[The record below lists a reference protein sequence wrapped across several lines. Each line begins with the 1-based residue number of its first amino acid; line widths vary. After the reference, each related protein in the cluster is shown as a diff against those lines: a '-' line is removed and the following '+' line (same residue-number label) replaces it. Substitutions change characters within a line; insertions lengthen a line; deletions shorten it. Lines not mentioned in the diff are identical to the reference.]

1 MQTSRDM
8 ETPSTFSAISSGVT
22 SEQLALIGVCA
33 RLGTCVNNDNSNGPG
48 EKSVRDEAMLLMNLL
63 KGRRASEILSDHVE
77 SRPSPLCK
85 RKSELLDCETQAD
98 GTFTF
103 TSPSLSLEADAHA
116 DVHEASS
123 FQRSPASNRD
133 CTEERSDKLLSPSAL
148 LSRPQSNHDKDG
160 IRGSGEFMA
169 GNFLRSFGAALEW
182 RAKTWIK
189 SLATVL
195 ALRQQQRIDAPKRSQ
210 QQIAGSNRMNENE
223 DLMSSRE
230 MQIIDA
236 IVKSSEEVSIVNIK
250 TTFRVLQATSG
261 RDDSSSVS
269 PKKVVKRESHE
280 TTSQYTV
287 THKLSF
293 EATISLT
300 SNDGVRYNGI
310 EIKAPGFIQGTF
322 SRDYGSVTAEESLSS
337 VNITLDTNVLA
348 DALERQSRLVVRNAA
363 ESTLVASG
371 TSINGKPPRS
381 DSPRVHHSV
390 ISPRYVLMS
399 PMQKSHFTT
408 IANDKAGLPQ
418 VPSVSALAGTD
429 DCPMYGANTVSS
441 SSHGSCSS
449 DSSANTTPSLAP
461 VKNSQ
466 SPSFPALLSVANEH
480 LGGTC

>member
-1 MQTSRDM
+1 M

-22 SEQLALIGVCA
+22 SEKLALIGVCA
-33 RLGTCVNNDNSNGPG
+33 RLGTCVNNDNSNGLG

-63 KGRRASEILSDHVE
+63 KGRRALEILSDHVE

-85 RKSELLDCETQAD
+85 RKSELLDCDAQAD
-98 GTFTF
+98 GSFTF
-103 TSPSLSLEADAHA
+103 TSPSLSLEADAQA
-116 DVHEASS
+116 DAHEATT
-123 FQRSPASNRD
+123 FQRSPSSSGD
-133 CTEERSDKLLSPSAL
+133 YTGEGSDKLLSPSAL
-148 LSRPQSNHDKDG
+148 LSRPQCNRDKDG
-160 IRGSGEFMA
+160 IRGSGESMA

-195 ALRQQQRIDAPKRSQ
+195 ALRQQQRIDAPNAPSRSQ
-210 QQIAGSNRMNENE
+210 QQFAGSNSKNENE

-250 TTFRVLQATSG
+250 TTFRVLQASVN
-261 RDDSSSVS
+261 DSYSES
-269 PKKVVKRESHE
+269 PKKVVKRESHG

-293 EATISLT
+293 EATISMT

-310 EIKAPGFIQGTF
+310 EIKAPGFIQGNF
-322 SRDYGSVTAEESLSS
+322 LRDYGSVTAEESLSS

-363 ESTLVASG
+363 ESTLVATG
-371 TSINGKPPRS
+371 TTINGKPPRS

-399 PMQKSHFTT
+399 PMHKSHFTT
-408 IANDKAGLPQ
+408 IANDKARLPQ
-418 VPSVSALAGTD
+418 VPSVSALAGAY
-429 DCPMYGANTVSS
+429 DCPMDGATTVSS

>member
-1 MQTSRDM
+1 M
-8 ETPSTFSAISSGVT
+8 ETPSAFSVISSGVT
-22 SEQLALIGVCA
+22 SEKLALIGVCA
-33 RLGTCVNNDNSNGPG
+33 RLGTCVNNDNSNGLG

-63 KGRRASEILSDHVE
+63 KGRRAFEILSDHVE

-85 RKSELLDCETQAD
+85 RKSELLDCDTQD
-98 GTFTF
+98 YGSFTFTF
-103 TSPSLSLEADAHA
+103 PSLSLEADAYADAHA
-116 DVHEASS
+116 ATP
-123 FQRSPASNRD
+123 FQRSHTSNGD
-133 CTEERSDKLLSPSAL
+133 CVKESSDKLLSPSAL
-148 LSRPQSNHDKDG
+148 LSRQQCNRDKDG
-160 IRGSGEFMA
+160 IRGSGESMA

-195 ALRQQQRIDAPKRSQ
+195 ALRQQQRIDAPN
-210 QQIAGSNRMNENE
+210 AGSGSKTENDNE

-250 TTFRVLQATSG
+250 TTFRVLQASSSK
-261 RDDSSSVS
+261 DDSYSES
-269 PKKVVKRESHE
+269 PKKVVKRMSHESHE
-280 TTSQYTV
+280 STNEYTV

-293 EATISLT
+293 EATISMT

-310 EIKAPGFIQGTF
+310 EIKAPGLIQGTF
-322 SRDYGSVTAEESLSS
+322 LRDYGSVAAEESLSS

-348 DALERQSRLVVRNAA
+348 DALERQSRLVARNAA
-363 ESTLVASG
+363 ESTLVATG
-371 TSINGKPPRS
+371 TTINGKPPRS

-399 PMQKSHFTT
+399 PMHKSHFTT
-408 IANDKAGLPQ
+408 IANNKAGLPQ

-429 DCPMYGANTVSS
+429 DCPMDGATTVSS

-461 VKNSQ
+461 AKNSQ

-480 LGGTC
+480 FGSTC